1 MVRTKKT
8 DIGRLSSK
16 NSERPINSKSKKSSD
31 LQKNYLTE
39 LLNVAHREAFEI
51 FTGNYK
57 DVQQGFKET
66 DRIIQEDQ
74 KLAKKT
80 LLDYKLK
87 LEQLQTFELELSMAG
102 KKEDRLVDTH
112 KNLEKKLNSCLSNSL
127 EGMKQ
132 AVLNSERNVDKHLA

>member
-132 AVLNSERNVDKHLA
+132 AVLNAERNVDKHLA